1 VTFVR
6 GILVV
11 NPRATTTSPRVTDV
25 LVRALAG
32 SIDLEVVTTAR
43 PGHARELGRRS
54 CDEKLDVIIT
64 LGGDGTVNETVNGLL
79 SQGPAPSGPILA
91 TVPGGSANVFARALG
106 LPADPVEATGCILE
120 ALRNGRTRSVGLG
133 TLTVAGEL
141 PRWFLANAGLG
152 LDAEIIQAMDG
163 ERSSGRAATPGHY
176 VSLTLREFFRRT
188 DRRRAALR
196 IMRTGR
202 PDIDDVF
209 LAIVQNTSPWTY
221 LGSRPLNPCPDA
233 SFDTGLDVL
242 AWRDLGVLTT
252 LNAFRRMATQSGGAN
267 SGSLSLLHDQPA
279 FEVRARRP
287 VAVQVDGESL
297 GLAQAV
303 AFASHPKA
311 LTVFS

>member
-1 VTFVR
+1 M
-6 GILVV
+6 V

-32 SIDLEVVTTAR
+32 SVDLEVVTTAQK
-43 PGHARELGRRS
+43 GHARELGRRAR
-54 CDEKLDVIIT
+54 DEKLDVIIT

-79 SQGPAPSGPILA
+79 SRGPAPDGPILA

-120 ALRNGRTRSVGLG
+120 ALRSGRNRSVGLG
-133 TLTVAGEL
+133 TLTMPGEL

-152 LDAEIIQAMDG
+152 LDAEIIQAMEG

-176 VSLTLREFFRRT
+176 VSLTLRKFFRQT

-196 IMRTGR
+196 IMRTGQ
-202 PDIDDVF
+202 PDIDGVF

-287 VAVQVDGESL
+287 VAVQADGEAL

-303 AFASHPKA
+303 AFASHPAA
-311 LTVFS
+311 LRVAI

>member
-1 VTFVR
+1 M
-6 GILVV
+6 
-11 NPRATTTSPRVTDV
+11 
-25 LVRALAG
+25 
-32 SIDLEVVTTAR
+32 E
-43 PGHARELGRRS
+43 
-54 CDEKLDVIIT
+54 
-64 LGGDGTVNETVNGLL
+64 
-79 SQGPAPSGPILA
+79 
-91 TVPGGSANVFARALG
+91 
-106 LPADPVEATGCILE
+106 
-120 ALRNGRTRSVGLG
+120 
-133 TLTVAGEL
+133 
-141 PRWFLANAGLG
+141 
-152 LDAEIIQAMDG
+152 G

-176 VSLTLREFFRRT
+176 VSLTLRKFFRQT

-196 IMRTGR
+196 IMRTGQ
-202 PDIDDVF
+202 PDIDGVF

-287 VAVQVDGESL
+287 VAVQADGEAL

-303 AFASHPKA
+303 AFASHPAA
-311 LTVFS
+311 LRVAI

>member
-1 VTFVR
+1 M
-6 GILVV
+6 V

-32 SIDLEVVTTAR
+32 SVDLEVVTTSR
-43 PGHARELGRRS
+43 QGHARELGRRAR
-54 CDEKLDVIIT
+54 DEKLDVIIT
-64 LGGDGTVNETVNGLL
+64 LGGDGTINETVNGLL
-79 SQGPAPSGPILA
+79 SGGPAPDGPILA
-91 TVPGGSANVFARALG
+91 TVPGGSANVFSRALG

-133 TLTVAGEL
+133 TLTMPGEL

-152 LDAEIIQAMDG
+152 LDAEIIHAMAQ
-163 ERSSGRAATPGHY
+163 ERSAGLTATPGRY
-176 VSLTLREFFRRT
+176 VRLTLREYFRRT

-196 IMRTGR
+196 IMRTGEQ
-202 PDIDDVF
+202 DIDGVF

-242 AWRDLGVLTT
+242 ALRDFGVFTT
-252 LNAFRRMATQSGGAN
+252 LNAFTRMATHSGGATTR
-267 SGSLSLLHDQPA
+267 SLSLLHDQPA

-287 VAVQVDGESL
+287 VAVQADGEAL

-303 AFASHPKA
+303 AFASHPAVLKVA
-311 LTVFS
+311 V